1 MGSQQDADDVVDDYT
16 EKGNINTRNG
26 LPNLQTSTTKSIV
39 SNKVSKRMI
48 KDRYQTV
55 GGTDPGKK
63 QVTTNPA
70 DAGYL
75 NLRIKSSKA
84 FPLDEVG
91 AIEELMTKVA
101 KRTTEG
107 NLKESQ

>member
-1 MGSQQDADDVVDDYT
+1 M
-16 EKGNINTRNG
+16 K
-26 LPNLQTSTTKSIV
+26 
-39 SNKVSKRMI
+39 NKASKRMI

-55 GGTDPGKK
+55 GSSDLGKK

-84 FPLDEVG
+84 FPMDEVG

-101 KRTTEG
+101 KRTTE
-107 NLKESQ
+107 NSLKESQ